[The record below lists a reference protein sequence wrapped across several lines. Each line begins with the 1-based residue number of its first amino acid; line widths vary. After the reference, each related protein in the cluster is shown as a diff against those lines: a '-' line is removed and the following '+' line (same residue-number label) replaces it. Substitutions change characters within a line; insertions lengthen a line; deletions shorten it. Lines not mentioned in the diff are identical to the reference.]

1 MENLRRYKDY
11 YLTAVCGFFV
21 FASWF
26 GWFKEIASFDVAIIA
41 AVLGGYPIVK
51 NALIAFIK
59 RRDMKVGFLVSI
71 ALIASMAV
79 GEYFAAGEVVF
90 IMMLGELLENWTVAK
105 SRNAVAK
112 LRKLVPDTAA
122 VKVGDTYITRH
133 LEEIAVGDIVLVRP
147 GESIPVDGAVICGSS
162 SVDQSAITGESM
174 PVEKENGDE
183 VYASTMNQNGSLE
196 IKVTK
201 TSGDTLIS
209 KIIHLVQKAET
220 GKSPI
225 VRITDRWANWLVP
238 SSLSFAVLTYIVT
251 RDILRAVTILVVFCP
266 CALVLATPTA
276 IVAAIGNAAKQG
288 ILIKD
293 ADAFE
298 KVNKVDTIAFDKT
311 GTITKGALQVENI
324 FALGTHTVEEV
335 LQIAASLEMHSSHP
349 VSCAI
354 VKKAQNEKIPLLEI
368 SGFSYYRGLGAKGK
382 INMNKAYVG
391 NLNFIKQISEKLNF
405 DLPELEAANN
415 SYVYYK
421 GEIIGIIQVSDVV
434 RENAGQTVEGL
445 YRHVKQILVLTGDNR
460 EIAASV
466 AAKVGIRSFYGE
478 LLPDQKLNKIDELK
492 KNGNN
497 ILMVGDGINDAPA
510 LVSADVGVAMGQ
522 KGIDVAIE
530 AANVALLKD
539 DLRKL
544 PYLFSLSKKTVRTIN
559 INLVISLIINLTAVS
574 LAAFGLLGPVAGALV
589 HNAGS
594 VFVVGNSARLVIF
607 RERNSI

>member
-1 MENLRRYKDY
+1 MKHLRKYKDY

-26 GWFKEIASFDVAIIA
+26 GWFNRIASFDVAIIA

-71 ALIASMAV
+71 ALIASMAI

-122 VKVGDTYITRH
+122 VKVNDTYITRP
-133 LEEIAVGDIVLVRP
+133 LEEITVGDIVLVRP
-147 GESIPVDGAVICGSS
+147 GESIPVDGIVVCGSS

-183 VYASTMNQNGSLE
+183 VYTSTMNQNGSLE

-201 TSGDTLIS
+201 TSEDTLIS
-209 KIIHLVQKAET
+209 KIIHLVQQSET
-220 GKSPI
+220 RKSPI
-225 VRITDRWANWLVP
+225 VRITDKWANWLVS

-251 RDILRAVTILVVFCP
+251 GDILRSVTILIVFCP

-276 IVAAIGNAAKQG
+276 IVAAIGNAARQG

-293 ADAFE
+293 ADVFE
-298 KVNKVDTIAFDKT
+298 KISKIDTIAFDKT
-311 GTITKGALQVENI
+311 GTITKGTLQVENI
-324 FALGTHTVEEV
+324 VALGTHTVEKV
-335 LQIAASLEMHSSHP
+335 LQIAASLEIHSSHP

-368 SGFSYYRGLGAKGK
+368 SGFSYYRGLGAEGQ
-382 INMNKAYVG
+382 INTDKAYIG
-391 NLNFIKQISEKLNF
+391 NLNFIRQMSGRSNF
-405 DLPELEAANN
+405 DLPLLTAANN
-415 SYVYYK
+415 SYVYFK
-421 GEIIGIIQVSDVV
+421 GEIIGIIQVSDAV
-434 RENAGQTVEGL
+434 RENAGKAIEEL
-445 YRHVKQILVLTGDNR
+445 YKHVKQILVLTGDNR
-460 EIAASV
+460 ETAASI
-466 AAKVGIRSFYGE
+466 ASEVGIRNFYGE

-492 KNGNN
+492 QSGNK

-530 AANVALLKD
+530 AANAALLKD

-559 INLVISLIINLTAVS
+559 INLIISVIINLTAVS
-574 LAAFGLLGPVAGALV
+574 MAAYGLLGPVAGALV

-607 RERNSI
+607 HER

>member
-1 MENLRRYKDY
+1 MKYLRKYKDY

-26 GWFKEIASFDVAIIA
+26 GWLKGIVSFDVAIIA
-41 AVLGGYPIVK
+41 ALLGGYPIVK

-71 ALIASMAV
+71 ALIASMAI

-122 VKVGDTYITRH
+122 VKVEDTYIIKP
-133 LEEIAVGDIVLVRP
+133 LGEIAVGDIVLVRP
-147 GESIPVDGAVICGSS
+147 GESIPVDGIVVYGSS

-174 PVEKENGDE
+174 PAEKGNGDE
-183 VYASTMNQNGSLE
+183 VYTSTMNQNGSLE

-220 GKSPI
+220 NKSPI
-225 VRITDRWANWLVP
+225 VRITDRWANLLVP
-238 SSLSFAVLTYIVT
+238 SSLSFAVLTYLVT
-251 RDILRAVTILVVFCP
+251 GDILRAVTILIVFCP

-293 ADAFE
+293 ADVFE
-298 KVNKVDTIAFDKT
+298 KINIVDTIAFDKT
-311 GTITKGALQVENI
+311 GTITKGTLQVENI
-324 FALGTHTVEEV
+324 FVLGNHKVEEV
-335 LQIAASLEMHSSHP
+335 LQMAASLEIHSSHP

-368 SGFSYYRGLGAKGK
+368 SGFSYHRGLGAEGL
-382 INMNKAYVG
+382 INMDKAYVG
-391 NLNFIKQISEKLNF
+391 NLNFIRQVSGKHNF
-405 DLPELEAANN
+405 DLPELESANN
-415 SYVYYK
+415 SYVYFK

-434 RENAGQTVEGL
+434 RENAEKTVEGL
-445 YRHVKQILVLTGDNR
+445 YKHVKQILVLTGDNR
-460 EIAASV
+460 ETAASV
-466 AAKVGIRSFYGE
+466 ASKVGIRNFYGE

-492 KNGNN
+492 QSGNN

-522 KGIDVAIE
+522 KGIDIAIE

-559 INLVISLIINLTAVS
+559 INLIISLIINLTAV
-574 LAAFGLLGPVAGALV
+574 LMAAFGLLGPVAGALV

-594 VFVVGNSARLVIF
+594 VFVVGNSARLVLF
-607 RERNSI
+607 RER